1 MRTTGGGATGSVRNL
16 RIREDTAK
24 YLLNLDPNSAHYD
37 PKSRSMRED
46 PQPHKAKKAFAG
58 DNFVRKSG
66 DYHAWEA
73 ERLHQLAAYD
83 HGASLHMQAAPSQA
97 EILHQHFKT
106 KKDKL
111 QVSICAC
118 EECGYCLQAAS
129 IHGRMVY
136 LPVYYLAEHVP
147 MPAPMCSLEFLF
159 MRLLKQILCSWLERV
174 LTMCRTSS
182 CSKPLPCE
190 CCPAFCCANVST
202 YASSLAFQLLLSL
215 CLLTACALRSNP
227 QDWQCS
233 WGLVAR

>member
-1 MRTTGGGATGSVRNL
+1 MLVSFSDPQCWLAFLRSAQTHSQTHECALCAVVGYGKVEKRVRTTGGGATGSVRNL

-97 EILHQHFKT
+97 EILHQHFKS

-111 QVSICAC
+111 QVSI
-118 EECGYCLQAAS
+118 
-129 IHGRMVY
+129 
-136 LPVYYLAEHVP
+136 
-147 MPAPMCSLEFLF
+147 
-159 MRLLKQILCSWLERV
+159 
-174 LTMCRTSS
+174 
-182 CSKPLPCE
+182 
-190 CCPAFCCANVST
+190 N
-202 YASSLAFQLLLSL
+202 
-215 CLLTACALRSNP
+215 LLTHADMAAICP
-227 QDWQCS
+227 
-233 WGLVAR
+233 

>member
-1 MRTTGGGATGSVRNL
+1 VRTTGGGATGSVRNL

-118 EECGYCLQAAS
+118 EQCFEQSLSAGCFNQGQ
-129 IHGRMVY
+129 MVY
-136 LPVYYLAEHVP
+136 LPVHWLAAHAA
-147 MPAPMCSLEFLF
+147 MSASMCSLGFCSYGCPS
-159 MRLLKQILCSWLERV
+159 KPLCTSYTEPV
-174 LTMCRTSS
+174 LALRRTSS
-182 CSKPLPCE
+182 CLKPLPCGW
-190 CCPAFCCANVST
+190 CCPVFCCVAIRT
-202 YASSLAFQLLLSL
+202 YASSVAFQLLLYFCS
-215 CLLTACALRSNP
+215 LTACALFSNL
-227 QDWQCS
+227 QDWQ
-233 WGLVAR
+233 

>member
-1 MRTTGGGATGSVRNL
+1 MGGRYKTLILIAAGYGKVEKRVRTTGGGATGSVRNL

-97 EILHQHFKT
+97 EILHQHFKN

-118 EECGYCLQAAS
+118 EQFLSGHCLQAAS
-129 IHGRMVY
+129 IHR
-136 LPVYYLAEHVP
+136 
-147 MPAPMCSLEFLF
+147 
-159 MRLLKQILCSWLERV
+159 
-174 LTMCRTSS
+174 
-182 CSKPLPCE
+182 
-190 CCPAFCCANVST
+190 
-202 YASSLAFQLLLSL
+202 
-215 CLLTACALRSNP
+215 
-227 QDWQCS
+227 
-233 WGLVAR
+233 